1 MYINCYEE
9 DIEAMNNLSRLIL
22 ILFLVLLVSG
32 CATII
37 RGKEQY
43 VPINSAP
50 TGAQVHVN
58 GLPKGTTPVT
68 VPISRRGDQYI
79 VSLEQE
85 GYKKWELAL
94 NREHRPW
101 ALLNIF
107 LGPFMIFGV
116 IPDLINQANVTYT
129 PEELNIKLEPLSLKK
144 E

>member
-1 MYINCYEE
+1 M
-9 DIEAMNNLSRLIL
+9 
-22 ILFLVLLVSG
+22 
-32 CATII
+32 I
-37 RGKEQY
+37 RGTEQY
-43 VPINSAP
+43 VPINSTP
-50 TGAQVHVN
+50 TGAQVRVN

-68 VPISRRGDQYI
+68 VPLSRRGDEYI

-85 GYKKWELAL
+85 GFKKWELAL
-94 NREHRPW
+94 NRERRPW

-129 PEELNIKLEPLSLKK
+129 PEELNIKLEPLPLKK